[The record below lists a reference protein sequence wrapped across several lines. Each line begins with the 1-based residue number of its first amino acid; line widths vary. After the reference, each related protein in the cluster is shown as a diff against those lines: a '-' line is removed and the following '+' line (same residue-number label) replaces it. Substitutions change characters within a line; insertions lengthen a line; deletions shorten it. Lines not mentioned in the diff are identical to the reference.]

1 MRFSM
6 LAVAGLAALAACGG
20 GGGGGTGPGGG
31 GGGGGGG
38 TLVHAQRVTATTGLA
53 FDPST
58 VSIPAG
64 DTIYYTFQGVQH
76 NVIFD
81 TAGNP
86 GDVSNSTSTTVKRR
100 FLTAGS
106 YNYHCG
112 IHPSMTGTVTV
123 TP

>member
-1 MRFSM
+1 MRFAM
-6 LAVAGLAALAACGG
+6 LTMVGFAAVAACGG
-20 GGGGGTGPGGG
+20 GDGGTGPGN
-31 GGGGGGG
+31 GGGGGG
-38 TLVHAQRVTATTGLA
+38 TLVHAQRVTATAAIA
-53 FDPST
+53 FDPTT

-64 DTIYYTFQGVQH
+64 DTIYYTFQTVQH

-86 GDVSNSTSTTVKRR
+86 GDVPNSTSTTVKRR

-106 YNYHCG
+106 YNYHCS

-123 TP
+123 TQ

>member
-1 MRFSM
+1 MRVSM
-6 LAVAGLAALAACGG
+6 LTIVGFFGLTACGG
-20 GGGGGTGPGGG
+20 GGDGGTGPGGG

-53 FDPST
+53 YDPST
-58 VSIPAG
+58 ISIPAG
-64 DTIYYTFQGVQH
+64 DTIYYTFQSIQH

-86 GDVSNSTSTTVKRR
+86 GDVGNTTSATVKRR
-100 FLTAGS
+100 FLAAGT

-112 IHPSMTGTVTV
+112 IHPSMTGAVTV

>member
-1 MRFSM
+1 MRLSM
-6 LAVAGLAALAACGG
+6 LAIAGILSAAACGG
-20 GGGGGTGPGGG
+20 GGGGTAPAGGG
-31 GGGGGGG
+31 GGGVGG
-38 TLVHAQRVTATTGLA
+38 TLVHAARVTATSGFA

-58 VSIPAG
+58 ISIPAG

-86 GDVSNSTSTTVKRR
+86 GDVGNSTSTTVKRR
-100 FLTAGS
+100 FLTAGTF
-106 YNYHCG
+106 NYHCG